1 MQTQS
6 SWNTLWVLNTTS
18 NNQLLIISLI
28 KNEQML
34 VLLFKYKQ
42 GTLYEKKDNLLL
54 VTASIAVF

>member
-1 MQTQS
+1 
-6 SWNTLWVLNTTS
+6 
-18 NNQLLIISLI
+18 
-28 KNEQML
+28 ML